1 MIECF
6 VIDDEFPAV
15 EVLENYINQSSLL
28 HLSGSS
34 THPVKGLEMIE
45 KIKPQ
50 VVFLDIEMPELNGL
64 ALKELYDKDIL
75 TVFCTAYSEYAIKS
89 YELQAADYLVKPI
102 THNRFLKTVHRLV
115 ELVDTRKKLR
125 HAVST
130 ENYITI
136 KSEHKGKI
144 IKIDIDEIE
153 YVEASRNYIIFHR
166 GKQKTLSYNSMRD
179 VEERL
184 PKDLFIRIHKSF
196 IVSLRQISYIEYH
209 EVALKNYS
217 IKLPIGSS
225 YKEGVLERFKN
236 KLL

>member
-64 ALKELYDKDIL
+64 DLKELYDKDIL

-89 YELQAADYLVKPI
+89 YELQATDYLVKPI

-115 ELVDTRKKLR
+115 ELVETKKKLL
-125 HAVST
+125 HAVPSD
-130 ENYITI
+130 NYITI
-136 KSEHKGKI
+136 KAEHKGKI
-144 IKIDIDEIE
+144 IKIDIDEIDYIE
-153 YVEASRNYIIFHR
+153 SSRNYIAIRR
-166 GKQKTLSYNSMRD
+166 GKQKTLSYNTMKD
-179 VEERL
+179 VEEKL

-196 IVSLRQISYIEYH
+196 IVALRQISYIEYN
-209 EVALKNYS
+209 EVALKNSS
-217 IKLPIGSS
+217 IKLPIGNI
-225 YKEGVLERFKN
+225 YKDKVLERFKN